1 MKLHTRVYHYRY
13 VTFTKAG
20 GFRAV
25 SFIKLLEEE
34 KPPLSFLIKVDLFCC
49 PYLDGELAAV
59 QTESARLI
67 AYA

>member
-1 MKLHTRVYHYRY
+1 MQV
-13 VTFTKAG
+13 VFG
-20 GFRAV
+20 AV

-34 KPPLSFLIKVDLFCC
+34 KALLSFLIKVDLFCG